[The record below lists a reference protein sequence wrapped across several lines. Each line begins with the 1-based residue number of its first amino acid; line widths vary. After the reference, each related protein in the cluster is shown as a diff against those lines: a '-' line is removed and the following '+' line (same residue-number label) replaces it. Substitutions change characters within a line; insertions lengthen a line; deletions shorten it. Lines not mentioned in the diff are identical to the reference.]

1 MYEVKADRWTE
12 MELWLPEGLA
22 YPSAE
27 VVKEKII
34 LIGGV
39 SQHPGNAPIYSR
51 NTRIIDLKKMVVE
64 KGPQMK
70 LRRNFGTTAV
80 VGETVYAMGGRPVQ
94 GPGGCVSARSW
105 R

>member
-27 VVKEKII
+27 VVKEKIV

-39 SQHPGNAPIYSR
+39 SQHPVNPPVYSR
-51 NTRIIDLKKMVVE
+51 NTWIIDLKKAVVE

-70 LRRNFGTTAV
+70 LRRNFVTTAV
-80 VGETVYAMGGRPVQ
+80 VGETVYAMGGKVQ
-94 GPGGCVSARSW
+94 CRDQEAE
-105 R
+105 